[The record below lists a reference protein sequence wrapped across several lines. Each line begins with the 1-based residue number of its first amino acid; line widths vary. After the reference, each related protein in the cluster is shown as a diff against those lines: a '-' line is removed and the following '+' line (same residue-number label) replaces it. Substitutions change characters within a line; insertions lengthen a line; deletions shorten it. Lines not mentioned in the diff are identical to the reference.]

1 MIEEF
6 TYERMTEMKNAKKI
20 LVLLLCAI
28 ALVVASVAGT
38 VAYLTANDQATNTF
52 AVGNV
57 EIELKEFEVNQQT
70 GEKTE
75 VETDGLVDL
84 ELVPGRT
91 IQKNPFIIVGANSEP
106 CWLFVKI
113 GTSENFGDFLTYEMA
128 EGWIA
133 LEGVPGVYYRETTS
147 SDEDQVFEV
156 LKDNKVCVKS
166 EVTKEMLN
174 ALDANNE
181 YPVMKI
187 TAYAVQRDAALED
200 IDTAAEAW
208 LLATPVEDAAL

>member
-1 MIEEF
+1 MINEF

-70 GEKTE
+70 GVKTE

-113 GTSENFGDFLTYEMA
+113 ENNLGDAVTITGLTGWTPI
-128 EGWIA
+128 EGHD
-133 LEGVPGVYYRETTS
+133 GYYQYNTAANAGDKVT
-147 SDEDQVFEV
+147 VFEYITV
-156 LKDNKVCVKS
+156 AAGKTYA
-166 EVTKEMLN
+166 ELN
-174 ALDANNE
+174 GIDEKNI
-181 YPVMKI
+181 VI
-187 TAYAVQRDAALED
+187 TAYAVQSEGVSQQDAWGALGQHH
-200 IDTAAEAW
+200 T
-208 LLATPVEDAAL
+208 LN